1 MAIRVLQQGL
11 PDLVDQLGGSA
22 VDPKS
27 LERLATRASL
37 EKLSR
42 LQVAY
47 TNTASDVGK
56 FGQKV
61 DDARVDLPP
70 FGFHP
75 APHAVFAALKPYVEA
90 GYHQSGHAERHASAS
105 KNALVSNLLSPRRS
119 QAVKLTRL
127 LQTDE
132 RVRAA
137 FEKKAGMNVIPDGRT
152 DGAISVSTAAMTA
165 PKTGANVSAMNALP
179 SMPSQSQIFDLF
191 HAMDQ
196 EIMAEAY
203 RVGLGTTSGN
213 ASLSGLN
220 LFGTVLGAGQVSG
233 IVSSTSASGDNSTF
247 NDSVDVST
255 LNLKRM
261 IDKRDQAI
269 NAYRSVFD
277 KYGESAKQL
286 IDALRA

>member
-1 MAIRVLQQGL
+1 
-11 PDLVDQLGGSA
+11 
-22 VDPKS
+22 
-27 LERLATRASL
+27 
-37 EKLSR
+37 
-42 LQVAY
+42 
-47 TNTASDVGK
+47 
-56 FGQKV
+56 
-61 DDARVDLPP
+61 
-70 FGFHP
+70 
-75 APHAVFAALKPYVEA
+75 
-90 GYHQSGHAERHASAS
+90 
-105 KNALVSNLLSPRRS
+105 
-119 QAVKLTRL
+119 
-127 LQTDE
+127 
-132 RVRAA
+132 
-137 FEKKAGMNVIPDGRT
+137 
-152 DGAISVSTAAMTA
+152 
-165 PKTGANVSAMNALP
+165 
-179 SMPSQSQIFDLF
+179 
-191 HAMDQ
+191 MDQ

>member
-56 FGQKV
+56 FGQRV

-90 GYHQSGHAERHASAS
+90 GYHQTGSAERHPSAS
-105 KNALVSNLLSPRRS
+105 KNALVANLLSPRRS

-132 RVRAA
+132 RVRAS
-137 FEKKAGMNVIPDGRT
+137 FEKKAGMSVIPDGRT

-213 ASLSGLN
+213 ASMSGLN
-220 LFGTVLGAGQVSG
+220 LFGTVLGAGQASG

>member
-1 MAIRVLQQGL
+1 MAMRVLGGL
-11 PDLVDQLGGSA
+11 PDLLEQLGGSA
-22 VDPKS
+22 VDAKS

-37 EKLSR
+37 EKLTR
-42 LQVAY
+42 LEAAY
-47 TNTASDVGK
+47 TQTASDVGK

-75 APHAVFAALKPYVEA
+75 APRAVFAALKPYVEA
-90 GYHQSGHAERHASAS
+90 GYHQTGAAERHPSAS
-105 KNALVSNLLSPRRS
+105 KNALVSNLLSPRKTM
-119 QAVKLTRL
+119 AVRLTRL

-132 RVRAA
+132 RVRAS
-137 FEKKAGMNVIPDGRT
+137 FEKKAGMSVIPDGRT
-152 DGAISVSTAAMTA
+152 DGTISVSTAAMTST
-165 PKTGANVSAMNALP
+165 KTGANVSAMNALP
-179 SMPSQSQIFDLF
+179 NMPSQDQIFDLF
-191 HAMDQ
+191 NAMDQ

-203 RVGLGTTSGN
+203 KLGLGTTSGN
-213 ASLSGLN
+213 TALSGLN
-220 LFGTVLGAGQVSG
+220 IFGTVLGAGQASG
-233 IVSSTSASGDNSTF
+233 ITSTTVSSGDNSKF
-247 NDSVDVST
+247 GDSVDVST